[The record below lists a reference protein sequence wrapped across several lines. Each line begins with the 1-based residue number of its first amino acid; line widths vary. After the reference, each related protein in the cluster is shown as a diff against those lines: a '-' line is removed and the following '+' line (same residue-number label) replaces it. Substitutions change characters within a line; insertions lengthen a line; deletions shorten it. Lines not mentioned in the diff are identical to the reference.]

1 MKKYVVEKFKKYREN
16 LMVIDDKVY
25 SYATHVAT
33 IKYPDIVVPKWHSV
47 TTSKHINY
55 VAKEYNLNVVKEYE
69 L

>member
-1 MKKYVVEKFKKYREN
+1 MRVNKFDKYKEN

-25 SYATHVAT
+25 SYSTHVAT
-33 IKYPDIVVPKWHSV
+33 IKYPELVVPEWYSV

-55 VAKEYNLNVVKEYE
+55 VAKQYNLKVVKQYE

>member
-1 MKKYVVEKFKKYREN
+1 MIEKFKQYQAN
-16 LMVIDDKVY
+16 LLVIDDKVY

-33 IKYPDIVVPKWHSV
+33 IEYPNLVVPKWYSV

-55 VAKEYNLNVVKEYE
+55 VAKEYNLNVIKQYE

>member
-1 MKKYVVEKFKKYREN
+1 MNINKFDRYKEN

-25 SYATHVAT
+25 SYRTHVAT
-33 IKYPDIVVPKWHSV
+33 IEYPELVVPKYYSV

-55 VAKEYNLNVVKEYE
+55 VANQYNLKVVKQYE